1 MPLPF
6 STTLAVSLQPALVAV
21 WQKAVLASHAAKT
34 CAPWSRA
41 AAYRVKAR
49 CLSWVLELSPADVTV
64 SDYLAFHDGIV
75 GLRFGTQVPL
85 HVRVRDLTPSARA
98 TVNALICFDRGTD
111 EARVA

>member
-1 MPLPF
+1 MQLPF

-34 CAPWSRA
+34 CAPWSRG
-41 AAYRVKAR
+41 AAYRIKAR
-49 CLSWVLELSPADVTV
+49 CLSWVLDLSPAEVTV
-64 SDYLAFHDGIV
+64 TDYSVLHGGIV

-98 TVNALICFDRGTD
+98 TVNVMIRFGRGAD